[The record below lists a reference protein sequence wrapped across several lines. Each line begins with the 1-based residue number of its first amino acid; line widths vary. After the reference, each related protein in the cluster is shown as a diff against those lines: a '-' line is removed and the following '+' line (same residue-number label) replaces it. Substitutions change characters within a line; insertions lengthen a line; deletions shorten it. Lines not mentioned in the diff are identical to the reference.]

1 MAAPEPGPEQL
12 DPVARDDAEAPA
24 EAAAQPALPE
34 FVEPMLARAAD
45 PFDSPDYLFEPKW
58 DGTRALAF
66 IDGGGRYRLIN
77 RRRRDMA
84 WRYPELMFLGSLP
97 AGAVLD
103 GEIVCL
109 GPDGKPD
116 FQALQAREQVRTETR
131 AARSAGVCPVTYI
144 VFDAMYNGYDPIMN
158 RPCEARR
165 DVLRSL
171 VAGARQP
178 RLVMSEGII
187 GSGEAYFAQ
196 AAAEG
201 LEGVVAKRLDSPYQP
216 GKRTGAWLK
225 IKRRETIHCVV
236 IGFVPEGEDDFG
248 SLIVA
253 AQGEDGLL
261 VCLGRVGSGF
271 DAELRSRV
279 NDYLWRHLRDR
290 PVIPSDEKGRWVE
303 PGLYCTV
310 TCMERTADG
319 RLRAPVFG
327 GITHALE
334 SE

>member
-1 MAAPEPGPEQL
+1 MAAGAPRPEEH
-12 DPVARDDAEAPA
+12 DP
-24 EAAAQPALPE
+24 AAAADAAPRALPE
-34 FVEPMLARAAD
+34 FVEPMLARAGQ

-84 WRYPELMFLGSLP
+84 WRYPELVFLGSLP

-103 GEIVCL
+103 GEVVCL
-109 GPDGKPD
+109 SADGKPD
-116 FQALQAREQVRTETR
+116 FQALQAREQVRTEAR
-131 AARSAGVCPVTYI
+131 AAHSAPVCPVTYI
-144 VFDAMYNGYDPIMN
+144 VFDAMYHGFDPIMKL
-158 RPCEARR
+158 PCTARR

-171 VAGARQP
+171 VAAARQP
-178 RLVMSEGII
+178 RLVMSEGIV
-187 GSGEAYFAQ
+187 GSGEAYFAR

-225 IKRRETIHCVV
+225 IKRHETIHCVV
-236 IGFVPEGEDDFG
+236 IGFVPEGQDDFG

-253 AQGEDGLL
+253 TQDEDGLL
-261 VCLGRVGSGF
+261 TCLGRVGSGF
-271 DAELRSRV
+271 DAPLRARV
-279 NDYLWRHLRDR
+279 NDYLWRHLRPA
-290 PVIPSDEKGRWVE
+290 PVIPSTEKGLWVE

-334 SE
+334 NK